1 MRVCLLTDCD
11 CNKTGYCTDNY
22 ATTTYAFVTSA
33 SRCQSYNPKEED
45 DDENSVD

>member
-1 MRVCLLTDCD
+1 MRICLLTDCD
-11 CNKTGYCTDNY
+11 CNKAGYCTDNY
-22 ATTTYAFVTSA
+22 AATSYSFVTLA